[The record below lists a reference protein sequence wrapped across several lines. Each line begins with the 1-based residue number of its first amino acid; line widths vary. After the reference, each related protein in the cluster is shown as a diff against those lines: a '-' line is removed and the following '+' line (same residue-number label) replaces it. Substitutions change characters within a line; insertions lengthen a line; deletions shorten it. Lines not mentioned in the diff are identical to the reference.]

1 MYNEFNVLKMRTIQ
15 QLVRPNVLSGGDVDS
30 VRKSG
35 ADNGIRVR
43 LDANECPYNSPYNRY
58 PDACQETLRSVLAPV
73 KGVDAEQKS

>member
-1 MYNEFNVLKMRTIQ
+1 MRTIQ

-58 PDACQETLRSVLAPV
+58 PDACQGDFTLGFGTS
-73 KGVDAEQKS
+73 KGVWMHVNLCCKWQG